1 LYGRQSCNANSTN
14 RSLSWQVI
22 GKKSVWD
29 DLRGFTMA
37 HYSPVAVSYF
47 AAQRDRFNILYAQE
61 NSFRQHAEEA

>member
-1 LYGRQSCNANSTN
+1 
-14 RSLSWQVI
+14 
-22 GKKSVWD
+22 
-29 DLRGFTMA
+29 MA